1 MAAPDQL
8 SDFVRDALGRGVPRP
23 QIEEALRKAG
33 WTADQIRGAVTTFA
47 EVDFPIPVPRAQ
59 PYLSAREAFMY
70 LVLFGTLYSSAY
82 SLGSLA
88 FDFINIAFPDPA
100 ARQSFVES
108 EQRVRESIRWSVSM
122 LIVAF
127 PVFMY
132 TSWLTGRAIGLDP
145 TKRASKVRRWLTYWT
160 LFIAACALIGDVT
173 TLVYNLLGGELTV
186 RFVLKVIVVALIAGT
201 AFTYYL
207 RDLRQDEV
215 EGGQKGNRG

>member
-1 MAAPDQL
+1 
-8 SDFVRDALGRGVPRP
+8 
-23 QIEEALRKAG
+23 
-33 WTADQIRGAVTTFA
+33 
-47 EVDFPIPVPRAQ
+47 
-59 PYLSAREAFMY
+59 MY
-70 LVLFGTLYSSAY
+70 LVLFGTLYCSAY

-88 FDFINIAFPDPA
+88 FDYINIAFPDPA
-100 ARQSFVES
+100 ESSFRQSEES
-108 EQRVRESIRWSVSM
+108 ERQSIRWSVSM
-122 LIVAF
+122 LIVGF

-132 TSWLTGRAIGLDP
+132 TSWLTGRAIGVDP

-207 RDLRQDEV
+207 RDLRQDERETGLQGAGV
-215 EGGQKGNRG
+215 RG